1 MLHTLE
7 KDDTSSRNVLKMSA
21 KDKRKSREKV
31 YDMAPTA
38 RIERL
43 RRHYLDTPNRAVIDL
58 GRIVTRVWK
67 ETEGEPVMA
76 RRAKAF
82 AATVRGVPINIYPDE
97 LFVGWLFHEPRATEV
112 GHQGHGLDA
121 ELDTLATREYTPFLI
136 NDEDKQELREEIFP
150 YWRTQSKRIPVPPE
164 LQKEGITG
172 IGGVGFLAHYTVNY
186 EKVLKKGLLGVKQ
199 DAEER
204 MARLDLT
211 EAEDVEKLPFLEG
224 VITAMEGAVELG
236 GRFAAE
242 ARELA
247 ARETDVARQAE
258 LLAIAEN
265 CDQVPARPAR
275 TFYEALQSVWFV
287 HMMLGWEVYFH
298 GGASPGKIDRYL
310 YPYYEA
316 DIREGRTTRE
326 AAQELLDCWFLRFSQ
341 MFSLQGASAAR
352 FMSNHTSGHDVTI
365 GGLNADGSDGT
376 NELTYMCLEAM
387 MHSPGMVE
395 PTLVMLVHSKTP
407 DALLIKACKLT
418 SLGGGYP
425 QFVNADLMTETL
437 LTRGNPGEP
446 PLTLAMIRELGAT
459 NGCHHA
465 CIQGME
471 SGWTGGGGSGM
482 GISTL
487 PASLEYVL
495 YNGVR
500 PYDDKEG
507 GLKTGDPRQFGTFE
521 EFKAA
526 FEKQVARLVKLS
538 SMVSNVGEMAGLPP
552 TLFTSALTED
562 CIEKGLPREQGGARF
577 NVGIGGNLLGSVDIG
592 NSLAAIKQLVFD
604 QQRISMD
611 QLIEALDSNFEGH
624 EDIQNMC
631 LAAPK
636 FGNDDDDADEQVV
649 WVTHLVASEA
659 GKYTST
665 YGGRRTPTLTP
676 LSMFVPAGLSVRA
689 LPSGRLAGEP
699 LADALSAN
707 AGTDVNG
714 PTAVLKSVG
723 KVNNAEVA
731 QGSTLNMKIDPA
743 VFESDDG
750 YRRLAG
756 LIRVMV
762 DEKVDQVQFNV
773 VSAEVL
779 RAAQQAP
786 EEYKDLVVK
795 VAGYNARFVDLHRE
809 LQDTIIA
816 RTEHGV

>member
-1 MLHTLE
+1 MLQTLE
-7 KDDTSSRNVLKMSA
+7 KA
-21 KDKRKSREKV
+21 KTRRQATLQTPTKEENAREKV
-31 YDMAPTA
+31 YAMAPTP
-38 RIERL
+38 RVERL
-43 RRHYLDTPNRAVIDL
+43 RQHYLDTPNKAVIDL
-58 GRIVTRVWK
+58 GRIVTQVWK
-67 ETEGEPVMA
+67 ETEGEPLMA

-97 LFVGWLFHEPRATEV
+97 LFVGWLFHEPRASEV
-112 GHQGHGLDA
+112 GHRGVGLAA
-121 ELDTLATREYTPFLI
+121 ELDTLSTREYTPFLI
-136 NDEDKQELREEIFP
+136 SEADKRELREEIFP
-150 YWRTQSKRIPVPPE
+150 YWKTQGHAIPVPPE

-199 DAEER
+199 DAEDR
-204 MARLDLT
+204 LARLDLT
-211 EAEDVEKLPFLEG
+211 QADDVKKLPFLEG
-224 VITAMEGAVELG
+224 VITAMEGAAELG
-236 GRFAAE
+236 GRFAAK

-247 ARETDVARQAE
+247 DSEKNAERKAE
-258 LLAIAEN
+258 LLTMAEN

-298 GGASPGKIDRYL
+298 GGASPGKVDRYL

-316 DIREGRTTRE
+316 DIREGRLTRE
-326 AAQELLDCWFLRFSQ
+326 FAQELLDSWFMRYSQ
-341 MFSLQGASAAR
+341 MFSLQGANTAR
-352 FMSNHTSGHDVTI
+352 HMSNHTSGHDVTI
-365 GGLNADGSDGT
+365 GGFKADGSDGS
-376 NELTYMCLEAM
+376 NDLTYMCLEAM
-387 MHSPGMVE
+387 MHTPGMVE
-395 PTLVMLVHSKTP
+395 PTLVLLVHSKTP
-407 DALLIKACKLT
+407 EALLIKACQLT

-437 LTRGNPGEP
+437 LSRGNPYGP
-446 PLTLAMIRELGAT
+446 PVTLETIREFGAT

-465 CIQGME
+465 CLQGME
-471 SGWTGGGGSGM
+471 SGWSGGGGSGM

-487 PASLEYVL
+487 PAALEYVL

-500 PYDDKEG
+500 QYDEKES
-507 GLKTGDPRQFGTFE
+507 GLKTGDPRQISTFAD
-521 EFKAA
+521 FKAA

-538 SMVSNVGEMAGLPP
+538 CVVSNIGEMAGLPP

-562 CIEKGLPREQGGARF
+562 CIEKGLPREQGGARYS
-577 NVGIGGNLLGSVDIG
+577 VGIGGNLLGSVDIG
-592 NSLAAIKQLVFD
+592 NSLAAIKQLVFEEK
-604 QQRISMD
+604 RISMD
-611 QLIEALDSNFEGH
+611 QLIQALDRNFEGH
-624 EDIQNMC
+624 EHIRKMC
-631 LAAPK
+631 LEAPK

-659 GKYTST
+659 GKYITT

-676 LSMFVPAGLSVRA
+676 LSMFVPAGQAVRA
-689 LPSGRLAGEP
+689 LPSGRLSGEP

-743 VFESDDG
+743 VFKSDDG
-750 YRRLAG
+750 FKRLAD
-756 LIRVMV
+756 LIRVFV
-762 DEKVDQVQFNV
+762 DQKVDQVQFNV
-773 VSAEVL
+773 VSADTL
-779 RAAQQAP
+779 RAAQKAP

-795 VAGYNARFVDLHRE
+795 VAGYNARFVDLHRP